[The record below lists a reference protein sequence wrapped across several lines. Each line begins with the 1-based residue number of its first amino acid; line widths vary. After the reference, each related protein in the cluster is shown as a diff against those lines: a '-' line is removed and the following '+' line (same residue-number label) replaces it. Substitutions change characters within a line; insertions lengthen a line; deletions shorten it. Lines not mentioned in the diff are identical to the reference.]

1 MTRNDGQA
9 SFDESRRSVASEADS
24 LKNEF
29 RAEWIAG
36 HDPMIED
43 FISRIPASALRQ
55 QLQELLAEELQLRR
69 AAGHAPTIAEYA
81 SRFTEHSDVVELA
94 FQPPTDRSN
103 SFTDTHTFDNSSV
116 GSVDDSSSGKGSKS
130 KATPPRIGA
139 FRLEKFLGEGGFG
152 QVWRA
157 RDTRLDRDVA
167 IKIPRPDKALSAAR
181 IQILLQEAKKAAQF
195 DGDGVVTIHEV
206 GEADGIPYIVT
217 AFMSGGSLEDRLRN
231 GDKWSPEEAADLV
244 ASLAAALHR
253 AHLKSLVHRDIKPGN
268 ILCDNQ
274 RRPFLADFG
283 LATSEEEQ
291 LQENPAVVG
300 TWTYMSPEQVRGES
314 HRVDA
319 RSDIYSLGVVLYRLL
334 TGRLPFL
341 ADTTAGYRDQILH
354 REPRPPRTIND
365 AIPKELEAVCL
376 KCLSKSIPER
386 YTTADDLAR
395 ELRKW
400 LTRRNTNGTYRRMI
414 AVAGLLTILGPVAY
428 FWSRTGSETSTPG
441 ALLSS
446 NTGRVEAA
454 GNYVTPRSVLSIGRL
469 GGSFFN
475 VSEVVN
481 SLQLVSDDLFLVGL
495 GRIEQA
501 DVVVRMRIKWT
512 SETGEAG
519 MFIGFRER
527 ETDGRQQMQRIRLK
541 RRFDGVVCIRQVF
554 ETFQSDDPGTR
565 KSGTFPEMP
574 LDGVVEEGSFE
585 LRFSQGRLAKLFWN
599 DKPIEQTMAEHHGEV
614 KLSDVTGLFGVYTKG
629 TTATFSSY
637 TINQQHQVFAV
648 DSSKK

>member
-9 SFDESRRSVASEADS
+9 SFDESRRSVAREADS

-43 FISRIPASALRQ
+43 FISRTPASVLRQ
-55 QLQELLAEELQLRR
+55 QLQELLAEELQMRR

-116 GSVDDSSSGKGSKS
+116 GSVDDSSSGKGSES
-130 KATPPRIGA
+130 TPPRIGA

-181 IQILLQEAKKAAQF
+181 VQVLLQEAKKAAQF

-253 AHLKSLVHRDIKPGN
+253 AHLKGLVHRDIKPGN

-454 GNYVTPRSVLSIGRL
+454 GNYVVPRSVFRAGKPDN
-469 GGSFFN
+469 SFFR
-475 VSEVVN
+475 VSDVSN
-481 SLQLVSDDLFLVGL
+481 TLQLVSDDLYLVGL

-501 DVVVRMRIKWT
+501 DTVVRVKIKST
-512 SETGEAG
+512 SKTGEAG
-519 MFIGFRER
+519 VFVGFREH
-527 ETDGRQQMQRIRLK
+527 ETDELHQLQRIWLK
-541 RRFDGVVCIRQVF
+541 RRADGTVCNLRTLD
-554 ETFQSDDPGTR
+554 TFRPTDPAGR
-565 KSGTFPEMP
+565 SSIELPEVSLKAAP
-574 LDGVVEEGSFE
+574 EESTIE
-585 LRFSQGRLAKLFWN
+585 LHFSQGRLARLYWN
-599 DKPIEQTMAEHHGEV
+599 KELIESLPPA
-614 KLSDVTGLFGVYTKG
+614 LSGDERFAYVAGLFGVYTKS
-629 TTATFSSY
+629 TTATFSRFSV
-637 TINQQHQVFAV
+637 NEHPQVFAAE
-648 DSSKK
+648 

>member
-319 RSDIYSLGVVLYRLL
+319 RSDIYSLGGVAYFLL
-334 TGRLPFL
+334 TGQPPFRGDVPL
-341 ADTTAGYRDQILH
+341 QIMIAH
-354 REPRPPRTIND
+354 AREPVVPPRQIVAD
-365 AIPKELEAVCL
+365 VPEDLEEIIV
-376 KCLSKSIPER
+376 KCLAKEPHQRYADAAALEKALSECGCADCWSQELAAKWWVARPESAGVD
-386 YTTADDLAR
+386 TQADL
-395 ELRKW
+395 
-400 LTRRNTNGTYRRMI
+400 
-414 AVAGLLTILGPVAY
+414 P
-428 FWSRTGSETSTPG
+428 TST
-441 ALLSS
+441 LS
-446 NTGRVEAA
+446 
-454 GNYVTPRSVLSIGRL
+454 
-469 GGSFFN
+469 
-475 VSEVVN
+475 
-481 SLQLVSDDLFLVGL
+481 
-495 GRIEQA
+495 
-501 DVVVRMRIKWT
+501 
-512 SETGEAG
+512 
-519 MFIGFRER
+519 
-527 ETDGRQQMQRIRLK
+527 
-541 RRFDGVVCIRQVF
+541 
-554 ETFQSDDPGTR
+554 
-565 KSGTFPEMP
+565 
-574 LDGVVEEGSFE
+574 
-585 LRFSQGRLAKLFWN
+585 
-599 DKPIEQTMAEHHGEV
+599 
-614 KLSDVTGLFGVYTKG
+614 
-629 TTATFSSY
+629 
-637 TINQQHQVFAV
+637 
-648 DSSKK
+648 